1 MDALDRASVARRLLQ
16 NTVVVLAGDVLARL
30 SSSLLFLILARSFGA
45 TDAGIF
51 TTAMAFALLFTQ
63 MSFWGLDQVLIR
75 DVAPHP
81 GEAARYVSGFLF
93 VRLALATL
101 LTLLLWGTVGGL
113 GLYATQERWVILLIG
128 LTIVPDS
135 LSNICQALYIACDKM
150 AYLPVVSGIQLI
162 LRLGVGAFV
171 LFWTRSLLLL
181 AGVLVASSL
190 ITLAIHLFI
199 THTRFHALSRH
210 LDAAFVRRQLLD
222 ALPFLAISVL
232 YNLEQRG
239 DVLLL
244 STMRGTREVGYYGGA
259 VTIVTLLS
267 LLPFAYRS
275 ALYPLMSQ
283 TYSES
288 IDKLRSLYERSLRYL
303 MAGMFPTLFVIAF
316 GAPWIVRIFGES
328 LAPSAP
334 VLRVLIWSLL
344 FASLT
349 IANARALIVAH
360 QHSML
365 AWFLAVSLATNIVL
379 NLLLIPSLGPTGSA
393 IAKVASTG
401 LYFCLTLVA
410 VRRYV
415 VRAAWWPA
423 CRGPLGAALAGA
435 IVLLTMAG
443 QATWVQMAAPL
454 LAYAGGLF
462 LLGGISREDLG
473 LLQQTLAGASAVED
487 LMKRDA

>member
-1 MDALDRASVARRLLQ
+1 MYVLDRASVARRLLQ
-16 NTVVVLAGDVLARL
+16 NTFVVLAGDVLARM
-30 SSSLLFLILARSFGA
+30 SNSMLFLILARSFGA
-45 TDAGIF
+45 TGAGVF

-81 GEAARYVSGFLF
+81 DEASRYVSGFLF
-93 VRLALATL
+93 ARLVLATL

-113 GLYATQERWVILLIG
+113 GLYGTRERWVILLIG
-128 LTIVPDS
+128 LTILPDS
-135 LSNICQALYIACDKM
+135 LSNICQALYIACDRM
-150 AYLPVVSGIQLI
+150 IYLPVVASVQLI
-162 LRLGVGAFV
+162 LRLGVGALL
-171 LFWTRSLLLL
+171 LFWTRSLLVL
-181 AGVLVASSL
+181 AGVLLASSL

-199 THTRFHALSRH
+199 THTRFGALSRR
-210 LDAAFVRRQLLD
+210 LDAAFVRRQLVD

-244 STMRGTREVGYYGGA
+244 SAMRSARDVGYYGGA
-259 VTIVTLLS
+259 VTIVTLFS

-283 TYSES
+283 TYAES

-303 MAGMFPTLFVIAF
+303 LAGMLPLLFAIALATPWVI
-316 GAPWIVRIFGES
+316 GIFGES
-328 LAPSAP
+328 LAPAAP

-344 FASLT
+344 FTALT

-360 QHSML
+360 RHSTL
-365 AWFLAVSLATNIVL
+365 AWFLAISLITNMAL
-379 NLLLIPSLGPTGSA
+379 NLVLIPSLGPTGSA

-401 LYFCLTLVA
+401 LYFFLTLVA

-415 VRAAWWPA
+415 VRAAWWTA
-423 CRGPLGAALAGA
+423 CRGPLGAALAAA
-435 IVLLTMAG
+435 IVLLTVAG

-454 LAYAGGLF
+454 LAYACGLV
-462 LLGGISREDLG
+462 LLGGISRDDLG
-473 LLQQTLAGASAVED
+473 LLRQTLAGAGRGA
-487 LMKRDA
+487 